1 MDNLKRSFNSIFVA
15 SVLHLCLG
23 NQPICCHF
31 KNIKLDKRMQQ
42 FKKHRRYQVLALI
55 GMLVCMSFAFT
66 RANNIGVNNSTVVS
80 TTKAKSLV
88 EEKMG
93 MYDSL
98 NLEAKGLSR
107 QAFEYALNGYNKL
120 LTAGKL
126 VKDNLI
132 SILDFSLPSGKKRL
146 FVIDITSGEL
156 VYNTYAAHGRG
167 SGADMATRFSN
178 KPNSYQSSLGFYIT
192 GGTYI
197 GKHGESL
204 RLNGEEQ
211 GFNDNALSRGIV
223 MHSAAYADEDIVARQ
238 GYIGRSQ
245 GCPALPQN
253 ISKDVI
259 GTIKNGS
266 CLFLYSPDKNYV
278 AHSKMIG

>member
-1 MDNLKRSFNSIFVA
+1 
-15 SVLHLCLG
+15 
-23 NQPICCHF
+23 
-31 KNIKLDKRMQQ
+31 MQQ

-66 RANNIGVNNSTVVS
+66 RANNSSANNTVVVS
-80 TTKAKSLV
+80 TATKAKSLV
-88 EEKMG
+88 EEKMSL
-93 MYDSL
+93 YDSL
-98 NLEAKGLSR
+98 GLESKGLSR
-107 QAFEYALNGYNKL
+107 QAFEYALTGYNKL
-120 LTAGKL
+120 LNAGKL
-126 VKDNLI
+126 VKNNLL
-132 SILDFSLPSGKKRL
+132 SILDFTLPSGKKRL
-146 FVIDITSGEL
+146 FIIDIESGEL

-167 SGADMATRFSN
+167 SGTEMAKVFSN

-192 GGTYI
+192 GETYN

-204 RLNGEEQ
+204 RLNGEEK
-211 GFNDNALSRGIV
+211 GFNDNALARGIV
-223 MHSAAYADEDIVARQ
+223 IHSAAYADEEIVARQ

-259 GTIKNGS
+259 STIKNGS

-278 AHSKMIG
+278 THSKLIG